1 MGKILYQRQG
11 LHPYF
16 HTCHILKEERMG
28 KTLTNLMRFH
38 YIELPKVTQ
47 DKRSIEELT
56 EEARFLEYL
65 KYAGEPN
72 DRHDHEK
79 DGS

>member
-1 MGKILYQRQG
+1 
-11 LHPYF
+11 
-16 HTCHILKEERMG
+16 MG

-65 KYAGEPN
+65 KYAGEPI

-79 DGS
+79 DGSWQESAGGNKCPVEDNK